1 MNNPKNRAPL
11 FPKLDQDSPPS
22 RTTAFGLPDTDP
34 SARVGI
40 QLAALAS
47 FGTLIFQQV
56 GDGVGQVLASLP
68 VLDMLF
74 VMAIILL
81 ILA

>member
-1 MNNPKNRAPL
+1 MNNPKHRAPL
-11 FPKLDQDSPPS
+11 FPKLDQDSRPS
-22 RTTAFGLPDTDP
+22 RTKAFGRPDSDR
-34 SARVGI
+34 SARESI
-40 QLAALAS
+40 HLAALAS